1 LGTYPEVKEQEHQVK
16 NFFRRLSLPQI
27 VAILA
32 VALVLGS
39 GTAYAAKQVT
49 SKTIKNNT
57 IKSVDVKD
65 GALTGTDVAD
75 GSVTSA
81 DILDG
86 TLTTADVA
94 TDTLSAADLAAN
106 SVGTSEIID
115 STITTTDVAAD
126 TLTSAD
132 LATSSVDSAE
142 IATNGVQASEIAD
155 DSIDGGEIVDF
166 QLTNQDIGVL
176 FAQVNGAG
184 VLNNSS
190 GGVTTLKLAGLGQYE
205 VDFGRNITAC
215 AFFGTV
221 GPAGGGSASG
231 SVNVADRGGN
241 DEAVFVNT
249 DNSAGVNADLPF
261 HLLVVC

>member
-1 LGTYPEVKEQEHQVK
+1 VK
-16 NFFRRLSLPQI
+16 NIFRRLGLPHV

-39 GTAYAAKQVT
+39 GTAYAAKQIT
-49 SKTIKNNT
+49 SKNIKNNT

-126 TLTSAD
+126 TLTAAD
-132 LATSSVDSAE
+132 LASSSVDSSE
-142 IATNGVQASEIAD
+142 IATDGVQASEIAD
-155 DSIDGGEIVDF
+155 DSIDSGEVVDF

-176 FAQVNGAG
+176 FAQVDAAGALDG
-184 VLNNSS
+184 SS
-190 GGVTTLKLAGLGQYE
+190 GGVSVTNIAGVGTYE
-205 VDFGRNITAC
+205 VDFGRNITSC

-221 GPAGGGSASG
+221 GGAGTGTASG
-231 SVNVADRGGN
+231 SVNVADRAGN
-241 DEAVFVNT
+241 VEAVFVNT
-249 DNSAGVNADLPF
+249 DNSAGANADLPF